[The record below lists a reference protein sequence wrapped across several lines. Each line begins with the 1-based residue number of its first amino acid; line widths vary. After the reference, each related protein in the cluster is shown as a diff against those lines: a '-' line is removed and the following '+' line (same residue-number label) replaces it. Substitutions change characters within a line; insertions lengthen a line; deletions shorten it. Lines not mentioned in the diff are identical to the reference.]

1 MIKLIAT
8 DLDGSLLND
17 EKQTP
22 SDLDWVLE
30 QLEEKGVAFAAVTGR
45 NFHATEPALGE
56 RAYKMICVCNN
67 GANIYENGVNTINH
81 PITQNQV
88 HRTITAIRE
97 MDNTAPL
104 IFTLDKCYSAPGP
117 ESFMEWAKAPYSP
130 IEWVDSYDELYNITD
145 EVYKISVYDGSGQI
159 EDYSYPVLRN
169 EMEKDCAVYISGEIW
184 VDVVNTNASKGAGL
198 RILQEKLGVTK
209 EETMAFGDYHNDA
222 TLLAEAGYPFVMEN
236 GVQRLKDKY
245 PLRADYN
252 NNGGVTKAIT
262 EYVIEKSKQL
272 P

>member
-17 EKQTP
+17 AKQTP
-22 SDLDWVLE
+22 ADLDWVLE
-30 QLEEKGVAFAAVTGR
+30 KLEEMGVAFAAVTGR

-67 GANIYENGVNTINH
+67 GANIYENGVNTISH
-81 PITQNQV
+81 PLTQNQV
-88 HRTITAIRE
+88 HRVLTAVK
-97 MDNTAPL
+97 DVANTAPL

-117 ESFMEWAKAPYSP
+117 DGFMQWAQAPYSP
-130 IEWVDSYDELYNITD
+130 IDWVESYEDLYSITD
-145 EVYKISVYDGSGQI
+145 DVFKISVYDGSGHI
-159 EDYSYPVLRN
+159 EEYSYSVLKE
-169 EMEKDCAVYISGEIW
+169 EMEKDCAVYVSGEIW
-184 VDVVNTNASKGAGL
+184 VDVVNTKASKGAGL
-198 RILQEKLGVTK
+198 RLLQEKLGVTK
-209 EETMAFGDYHNDA
+209 EETMAFGDYHNDV

-262 EYVIEKSKQL
+262 ESVIEKVKSL
-272 P
+272 